1 MSMPTLSLNALR
13 KEVKAGK
20 LAPVYYFHG
29 PEETLKEEALGAL
42 VDLAVDPSSRDFNY
56 DVRHATALDAE
67 ALHALVNTLP
77 MMAER
82 RVVVIRDVDGWTAK
96 SPTRRV
102 LLEYLAKPAPETLL
116 ILHQGPPKEDEKD
129 EIDKEL
135 GELAQVVNFADLDA
149 EEALAWVQKRAK
161 LHGIPLTE
169 QAADHLVNA
178 TGSSLALL
186 RLELEKLA
194 ALGATEPIGV
204 ETVGEMV
211 GIRYGE
217 TQFDWRDA
225 VLQRDVARATA
236 MLPRILGQSGVSG
249 VGLVTL
255 LGSSLITLG
264 VVRAHYDRKLRGGA
278 LNKATW
284 DTLKANRGGRIGNWG
299 PFVDLAVNVAADWPQ
314 GRIRRALAA
323 LLAADQ
329 ALKETRISTDE
340 GVLTDLILQ
349 IAARMPAEGAA

>member
-1 MSMPTLSLNALR
+1 MPTLSLNALR

-20 LAPVYYFHG
+20 LASVYYFHG
-29 PEETLKEEALGAL
+29 PEETLKEEALGVL
-42 VDLAVDPSSRDFNY
+42 VDLAVDAASRDFNY
-56 DVRHATALDAE
+56 DVRHATSLDPE

-77 MMAER
+77 MMAEK
-82 RVVVIRDVDGWTAK
+82 RVVVIRDVDGWTVK
-96 SPTRRV
+96 SPTRKV
-102 LLEYLAKPAPETLL
+102 LLEYLAAPAPETLL
-116 ILHQGPPKEDEKD
+116 ILHQGPPKDDEKD
-129 EIDKEL
+129 EVDKEL
-135 GELAQVVNFADLDA
+135 AERAQVVNFADLDA
-149 EEALAWVQKRAK
+149 EEALAWLTKRAK
-161 LHGIPLTE
+161 QMKVPLTE
-169 QAADHLVNA
+169 AAAAHLVNA
-178 TGSSLALL
+178 TSSSLALM

-217 TQFDWRDA
+217 TQYDWRDA
-225 VLQRDVARATA
+225 VMKRDVVNATG
-236 MLPRILGQSGVSG
+236 MLPRILGQTGVSG
-249 VGLVTL
+249 VGLVAL

-278 LNKATW
+278 LSKATW

-299 PFVDLAVNVAADWPQ
+299 TFVTLACDVAGDWPQ

-323 LLAADQ
+323 LLSADQ
-329 ALKETRISTDE
+329 ALKETRISTEE
-340 GVLTDLILQ
+340 GVLTDLVLQ